1 MLRHGSIRDSLVNLR
16 KCAKEYYVTN
26 IQRIEEC
33 SKSKEG
39 REIHAHA
46 GQLTTRIKPK
56 VFSVLIRKVNM
67 SKINDWDI
75 VKINISTPLN
85 KIWVL
90 NCQRLFHLRYSNYS
104 KC

>member
-26 IQRIEEC
+26 THRIEEC

-56 VFSVLIRKVNM
+56 VFSVLIGIVDM
-67 SKINDWDI
+67 FPINKSDI
-75 VKINISTPLN
+75 VKINISTLLN
-85 KIWVL
+85 KIWV
-90 NCQRLFHLRYSNYS
+90 S
-104 KC
+104 